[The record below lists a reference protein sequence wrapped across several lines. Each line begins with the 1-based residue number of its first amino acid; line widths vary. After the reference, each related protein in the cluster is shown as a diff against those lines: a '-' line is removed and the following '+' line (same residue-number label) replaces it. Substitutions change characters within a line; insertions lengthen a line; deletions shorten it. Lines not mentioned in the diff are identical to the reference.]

1 MHDQAHMRAPSADA
15 VRDHLLDALR
25 TFVRQDSYLLSH
37 DLHERTLTHKL
48 AEYLQPLF
56 PDWNVDCEYNRDGHD
71 PKRVRFAPPPPQNED
86 EGSNVFPDIIIH
98 RRGTNDHN
106 LLIIEAKKSRDGGQG
121 IDERDRQK
129 VEAFI
134 RDLRYRYGALVV
146 FHIADEVTPFH
157 ALMHASGEWNRL
169 GA

>member
-1 MHDQAHMRAPSADA
+1 MQHEAHVHAPSADA
-15 VRDHLLDALR
+15 VREGLLAALR
-25 TFVRQDSYLLSH
+25 TFGLRDSYLLRH

-48 AEYLQPLF
+48 AEYIQPLF

-71 PKRVRFAPPPPQNED
+71 PKRVRIAAPAPLHED

-98 RRGTNDHN
+98 RRGTNEYN
-106 LLIIEAKKSRDGGQG
+106 ILVLEAKKSRDGGDG
-121 IDERDRQK
+121 INERDRQK

-134 RDLRYRYGALVV
+134 ADLKYRYGALVV
-146 FHIADEVTPFH
+146 FHVGDGATPFH
-157 ALMHASGEWNRL
+157 AYMYCNDEWRRL

>member
-1 MHDQAHMRAPSADA
+1 MHAEVHVRGPSVGD
-15 VRDHLLDALR
+15 VQEGLLAALR
-25 TFVRQDSYLLSH
+25 TFVLRDFYLLNH

-71 PKRVRFAPPPPQNED
+71 PKRVRLAARELQNED

-106 LLIIEAKKSRDGGQG
+106 ILVIEAKKSRDRGEGV
-121 IDERDRQK
+121 DELDRQK

-134 RDLRYRYGALVV
+134 HDLRYQYGALVV
-146 FHIADEVTPFH
+146 FHIADEGTPYH
-157 ALMHASGEWNRL
+157 ACIHARGEWKQL